1 MQELLK
7 YNTTRMGTLRFSKM
21 KIPKDFLPNEDWVS
35 SFLVMTLM
43 LYVLKNKSVELLS
56 VQNHVKGVSVEDVD
70 LKPQVILNYKKTKW
84 AADFGDKVDKRIFMF
99 RSN

>member
-1 MQELLK
+1 M
-7 YNTTRMGTLRFSKM
+7 
-21 KIPKDFLPNEDWVS
+21 S

-70 LKPQVILNYKKTKW
+70 LKPQVILNYKKTK
-84 AADFGDKVDKRIFMF
+84 
-99 RSN
+99 